1 MDKGKKIDVNNIDLD
16 ELKEKTTENPGLT
29 SIPHSVG
36 SALVKPVD
44 KGKIKGRAMAA
55 MKEQTEHQLHQL
67 YEQMQTLV
75 NQASAIKDR
84 VEVSNRI
91 YLAQMNFDPI
101 IGKTYYLY
109 QNKND
114 QDLLSMVSPEEWG
127 KKLPFKLYIASV
139 KLLSDHTW
147 DVIDSKNL

>member
-1 MDKGKKIDVNNIDLD
+1 MARGKKIDVNSIDLD
-16 ELKEKTTENPGLT
+16 ELKEKTVENPGLT
-29 SIPHSVG
+29 SIPHSIG

-75 NQASAIKDR
+75 NQATAIKKR

-91 YLAQMNFDPI
+91 YQAQMNFDPI
-101 IGKTYYLY
+101 IGKRYYLY
-109 QNKND
+109 EGNNGG
-114 QDLLSMVSPEEWG
+114 DLLSMVSPEEWG
-127 KKLPFKLYIASV
+127 KKMPYKVYLACV

-147 DVIDSKNL
+147 DVIEAKNL

>member
-1 MDKGKKIDVNNIDLD
+1 LEKGKKIDINKIDLD
-16 ELKEKTTENPGLT
+16 DLKEKTVENPGLT

-101 IGKTYYLY
+101 IGKIYYLY
-109 QNKND
+109 QRNNN
-114 QDLLSMVSPEEWG
+114 QDLLSMVSPDEWG
-127 KKLPFKLYIASV
+127 EKIPFKSYVATV

-147 DVIDSKNL
+147 DVIEANNL